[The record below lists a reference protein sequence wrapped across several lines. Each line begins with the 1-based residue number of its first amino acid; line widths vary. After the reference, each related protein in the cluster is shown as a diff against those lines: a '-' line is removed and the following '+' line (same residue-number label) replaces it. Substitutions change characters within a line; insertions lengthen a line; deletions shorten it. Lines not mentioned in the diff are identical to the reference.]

1 MALPPPKI
9 CRRIRK
15 FHAVLGS
22 STSGERE
29 AAHKKLTETLAEY
42 GLSWNDLPEILAA
55 VEQHR
60 TSAAASTSPTAKSA
74 PTRAPNRVAS
84 RRKAVNVLEMIAA
97 VAVIIV
103 AAAVLSILAVEL
115 LMWLMSF
122 TQRAKT
128 TRKSLGH
135 SA

>member
-15 FHAVLGS
+15 LHAVLGS

-74 PTRAPNRVAS
+74 PTRARQVS
-84 RRKAVNVLEMIAA
+84 SVLEMIAA
-97 VAVIIV
+97 AAVIII
-103 AAAVLSILAVEL
+103 AAAVIIFFVIQLSILALEL
-115 LMWLMSF
+115 VMWLMS
-122 TQRAKT
+122 
-128 TRKSLGH
+128 
-135 SA
+135 

>member
-9 CRRIRK
+9 CRHIRK
-15 FHAVLGS
+15 FHAMLGS

-74 PTRAPNRVAS
+74 PTSAPQ
-84 RRKAVNVLEMIAA
+84 VNVLDLVDAHRNMIAA
-97 VAVIIV
+97 AVIIV
-103 AAAVLSILAVEL
+103 FLIELSILALALAV
-115 LMWLMSF
+115 WLMS
-122 TQRAKT
+122 
-128 TRKSLGH
+128 
-135 SA
+135 

>member
-15 FHAVLGS
+15 LHAMLGS
-22 STSGERE
+22 STSAERE

-74 PTRAPNRVAS
+74 RTRAPRVD
-84 RRKAVNVLEMIAA
+84 VLDMIA
-97 VAVIIV
+97 VAVIIIT
-103 AAAVLSILAVEL
+103 AAVIIFFVIQLSILVVEL
-115 LMWLMSF
+115 VVWLMS
-122 TQRAKT
+122 
-128 TRKSLGH
+128 
-135 SA
+135 

>member
-15 FHAVLGS
+15 LHAMLGS

-55 VEQHR
+55 VGQHR

-74 PTRAPNRVAS
+74 PTSAPQF
-84 RRKAVNVLEMIAA
+84 NVLDLVDRLLAYRNMIAA
-97 VAVIIV
+97 TVIIV
-103 AAAVLSILAVEL
+103 FVIELGILAVAL
-115 LMWLMSF
+115 VVWLMS
-122 TQRAKT
+122 
-128 TRKSLGH
+128 
-135 SA
+135 

>member
-15 FHAVLGS
+15 LHAVLGS

-55 VEQHR
+55 VEKHR

-74 PTRAPNRVAS
+74 PTRARQVS
-84 RRKAVNVLEMIAA
+84 VLETIAA
-97 VAVIIV
+97 AAVIII
-103 AAAVLSILAVEL
+103 AAAVIIFFVIQLSILALELVML
-115 LMWLMSF
+115 LM
-122 TQRAKT
+122 
-128 TRKSLGH
+128 G
-135 SA
+135 

>member
-15 FHAVLGS
+15 LHAVLGS

-29 AAHKKLTETLAEY
+29 AAYKKLTETLAEY

-74 PTRAPNRVAS
+74 PTRARQVS
-84 RRKAVNVLEMIAA
+84 VLDMIAA
-97 VAVIIV
+97 AVIII
-103 AAAVLSILAVEL
+103 AAAVFIFFGIQLSILAVEL
-115 LMWLMSF
+115 VMWLMS
-122 TQRAKT
+122 
-128 TRKSLGH
+128 
-135 SA
+135 